1 MALTMTTHN
10 VGRRTTTTRG
20 GRTGRQT
27 GRGGGRTS
35 EKGGR
40 GNGVN
45 GGVDEVPD
53 FATVIAHQNDNAVND
68 NIHEDD
74 RNANV
79 GNGRNGCSYMEFV
92 ACNPKEF
99 DGKGGVIAYTPWV
112 EKMEAIQDI
121 SGCGVNQKVKYA
133 GGLLTNKAL
142 TWWNTQKLE
151 AEFWCHSMVG
161 DGHVV
166 YIDRFYELARL
177 VHHLVMLETKRIERY
192 IYGIALQIRRMVAAN
207 EPPTIQHAILKA
219 KVLTNEAIRNGSLK
233 KSGEKRGDGGE
244 SSKEGNVKCDKKL
257 GWEKCLLQSPT
268 LLGESTRVRH
278 PNVQTA
284 ISTITPRRLV
294 LRAQTKTA

>member
-1 MALTMTTHN
+1 MTTHN

-20 GRTGRQT
+20 GRTGGQT

-53 FATVIAHQNDNAVND
+53 FATVIAQNV
-68 NIHEDD
+68 
-74 RNANV
+74 NV

-121 SGCGVNQKVKYA
+121 SGCGVNQKVK
-133 GGLLTNKAL
+133 
-142 TWWNTQKLE
+142 
-151 AEFWCHSMVG
+151 
-161 DGHVV
+161 
-166 YIDRFYELARL
+166 L
-177 VHHLVMLETKRIERY
+177 VPHLVMLETKRIERY
-192 IYGIALQIRRMVAAN
+192 IYGLASQIRRMVAAN
-207 EPPTIQHAILKA
+207 EPPTIQHVILKA

-233 KSGEKRGDGGE
+233 KSGEKRGNGGE

-257 GWEKCLLQSPT
+257 GREKCLLQSPT
-268 LLGESTRVRH
+268 LASTKMVNPLNTRNPTAAHGTCYECGTDHYKAAFPRVYGERPEEKVKHLMSAKAVE
-278 PNVQTA
+278 PKLEDISIVQNFFE
-284 ISTITPRRLV
+284 
-294 LRAQTKTA
+294 